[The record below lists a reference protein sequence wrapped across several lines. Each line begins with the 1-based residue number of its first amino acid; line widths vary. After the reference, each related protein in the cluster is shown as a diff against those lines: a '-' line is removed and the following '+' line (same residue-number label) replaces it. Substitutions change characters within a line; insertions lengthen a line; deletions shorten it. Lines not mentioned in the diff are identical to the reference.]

1 MIHAEH
7 FEYETKEKA
16 LNEAEELNETNK
28 SGSFKNVLVCFTT
41 IEKDDTENLSEICKR
56 AAQEIEKVGRR
67 IGIRKVLIYPY
78 AHLSDDL
85 APPRVA
91 LKALKTL
98 EKAANSRG
106 VNVSRAPFGWY
117 KRFSIKCIGHPL
129 AEVSRTITLKEP
141 EVEEYL
147 ILTPGGME
155 HRIEDLDLGTVKE
168 DFRIL
173 VEKEALKKER
183 LGGEPKYLEY
193 CKRFGIE
200 WESMS
205 DLGHMRYGPEATIML
220 DLISE
225 YAWKCAKDLGVPVLK
240 VRGTNMFDL
249 SYEPVKQH
257 AELYGDRLYILENEG
272 KKFVL
277 RYAACHQQFA
287 MIKDWNISY
296 KHLPFGAFEL
306 ADSYRLEQS
315 GELSLCFRMRKFH
328 MPDLHIFCKTLDEA
342 IEISFKV
349 HKKIYEEIRKLG
361 RDYVSIYN
369 TTRSF
374 YKNHKD
380 YFNKLAE
387 AEEKP
392 VLLHFV
398 PEDKY
403 YWVINVEYN
412 IIDSL
417 KRPREIGTFQIDIG
431 NAKRFGI
438 TYVDED
444 GKERYPVIIH
454 TAIIGSIERY
464 LYAVLDTA
472 VKQEEVTGKAS
483 IPTWLSPIQVRIIP
497 ISRDYLTYSVRLA
510 EEIELEG
517 FRVDIDDREESVSR
531 KILEAEKKWIPY
543 IIVIGPEEVKENI
556 LSVRIRGKGVR
567 KMSFKDMIEQLKE
580 ETKDYPYVSS
590 TLPRLLSERP
600 GYR

>member
-1 MIHAEH
+1 
-7 FEYETKEKA
+7 
-16 LNEAEELNETNK
+16 
-28 SGSFKNVLVCFTT
+28 
-41 IEKDDTENLSEICKR
+41 
-56 AAQEIEKVGRR
+56 
-67 IGIRKVLIYPY
+67 
-78 AHLSDDL
+78 
-85 APPRVA
+85 
-91 LKALKTL
+91 
-98 EKAANSRG
+98 
-106 VNVSRAPFGWY
+106 
-117 KRFSIKCIGHPL
+117 
-129 AEVSRTITLKEP
+129 
-141 EVEEYL
+141 
-147 ILTPGGME
+147 
-155 HRIEDLDLGTVKE
+155 
-168 DFRIL
+168 
-173 VEKEALKKER
+173 
-183 LGGEPKYLEY
+183 
-193 CKRFGIE
+193 
-200 WESMS
+200 
-205 DLGHMRYGPEATIML
+205 
-220 DLISE
+220 
-225 YAWKCAKDLGVPVLK
+225 
-240 VRGTNMFDL
+240 
-249 SYEPVKQH
+249 
-257 AELYGDRLYILENEG
+257 
-272 KKFVL
+272 
-277 RYAACHQQFA
+277 
-287 MIKDWNISY
+287 
-296 KHLPFGAFEL
+296 L